1 MEESESV
8 STSPWFK
15 NPQHFVPRVG
25 HPPGS
30 NLEARL
36 EHMFDR
42 RGDLLFHT
50 PIERFFVR
58 NNSTTVE
65 VDAANHRLVVAGDAV
80 ASPLSLSMDDLAGF
94 ETAHLDA
101 LVECGGDHRA
111 FFTHVQGQEVD
122 GDPWHTGGIG
132 LARWSG
138 VRLADVLERAGLTEN
153 AAHVLMVGID
163 RDSPEGGWRR
173 PVPLAKALDP
183 DTLLATHMNGEPL
196 PPDHGFP
203 VRAVVP
209 GWVGANSIKWLG
221 RIEVSAEPF
230 WVRNNTTRYVLV
242 GDAYPPEGRAK
253 GKIATHHSLNSALA
267 LPWEACFPQDA
278 PEGHLFQG
286 YAWAPG
292 LPVTR
297 VEWRADR
304 DDDETGDDGW
314 REAELRD
321 EPSPYAWRRFR
332 FRWTPPGDGRWVLR
346 TRATDADGNRQPD
359 TVPYN
364 RHGYLFNVPVPH
376 PVLVE

>member
-1 MEESESV
+1 M
-8 STSPWFK
+8 STSSPWFK
-15 NPQHFVPRVG
+15 DPELFMPRVQ
-25 HPPGS
+25 HPPGH

-42 RGDLLFHT
+42 DGDLLFHT
-50 PIERFFVR
+50 PTERFFVR
-58 NNSTTVE
+58 NNSTTVD
-65 VDAANHRLVVAGDAV
+65 VDPAEHRVAVEGDAV
-80 ASPLSLSMDDLAGF
+80 REPLSLSLDDLAAF
-94 ETAHLDA
+94 PRAEVDA

-111 FFTHVQGQEVD
+111 FFRHVQGQDVD

-138 VRLADVLERAGLTEN
+138 VRLADLLERARLTDD

-163 RDSPEGGWRR
+163 HDSPEGGWRR
-173 PVPLAKALDP
+173 PVPLDKALDP

-196 PPDHGFP
+196 PPDHGYP
-203 VRAVVP
+203 VRAMVP

-242 GDAYPPEGRAK
+242 GDAYPPEGRAE

-267 LPWEACFPQDA
+267 LPWEACLGPA
-278 PEGHLFQG
+278 SSNGHGGHRVQG

-292 LPVTR
+292 LPVAR

-304 DDDETGDDGW
+304 EGTPLSEDGW

-332 FRWTPPGDGRWVLR
+332 FDWQPPEAGRWVLR
-346 TRATDADGNRQPD
+346 TRATDAEGRTQPD
-359 TVPYN
+359 EVPYN
-364 RHGYLFNVPVPH
+364 RHGYLFNAPVPH